1 MIRIWLLLTGVIIVS
16 FSLQAQDKY
25 FTKTGK
31 VSFYSVAPLEDIEA
45 HHRSVTAILDTKA
58 GSLQFALLINGFE
71 FEKALMQEDFNDD
84 YMESA
89 KYPKAE
95 FKGQVMNNSTIVYS
109 KDGEYPAKVKG
120 ALSIHGETKE
130 MEASGKLIV
139 KEGRIVMNA
148 IFNILLSDYKIPIAK
163 LVKDKIS
170 NKVKITLDVALE
182 PLKS

>member
-1 MIRIWLLLTGVIIVS
+1 MIRISLLIIFVLIAG

-31 VSFYSVAPLEDIEA
+31 IAFYSVAPLEDIEA

-58 GSLQFALLINGFE
+58 GSLQFLLLINGFE
-71 FEKALMQEDFNDD
+71 FEKALMQEDFNED
-84 YMESA
+84 YLESP

-95 FKGQVMNNSTIVYS
+95 FKGQVLNNSAITYS
-109 KDGEYPAKVKG
+109 KDGEYLAKVKG
-120 ALSIHGETKE
+120 TLSLHGEAKE

-139 KEGRIVMNA
+139 KEGKIFMNA
-148 IFNILLSDYKIPIAK
+148 IFNILLSDYKIPISK

-170 NKVKITLDVALE
+170 NKVKITLDAALE